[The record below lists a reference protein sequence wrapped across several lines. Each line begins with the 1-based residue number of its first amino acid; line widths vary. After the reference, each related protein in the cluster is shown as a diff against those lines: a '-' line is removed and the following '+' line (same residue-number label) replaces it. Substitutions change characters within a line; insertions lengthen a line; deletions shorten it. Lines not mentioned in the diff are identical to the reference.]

1 MASLEPPIP
10 VNAARVVEM
19 PLVNG
24 DPAEEQGFTGWKGK
38 AGDWNKWR
46 RIVGL
51 LLLFL
56 TVFLWTVSNF
66 LASVRRSRLLQ
77 YSTLTDFLR
86 YIDDLRGQ
94 HVQQTLLRHI
104 LEHGVLHHPPGTDSD
119 KEDPTGAG
127 GN

>member
-10 VNAARVVEM
+10 ANAARVVEM
-19 PLVNG
+19 PLVNV

-66 LASVRRSRLLQ
+66 LASVRRSIMGTAYL
-77 YSTLTDFLR
+77 SLTDFWF
-86 YIDDLRGQ
+86 
-94 HVQQTLLRHI
+94 T
-104 LEHGVLHHPPGTDSD
+104 
-119 KEDPTGAG
+119 
-127 GN
+127 